1 MFKSLDSLEKT
12 MRNVLLSVINKNSIS
27 NLSLTDNNIAY
38 ALHECIK
45 NDYITGILEHKNA
58 NGKYKFNPMPCIM
71 VTREG
76 LEFIKATSKINII
89 LFNIFSILRG
99 LCGFLIGII
108 GTLIVAYISWY
119 NGWI

>member
-27 NLSLTDNNIAY
+27 NLSLTDSNIAY

-108 GTLIVAYISWY
+108 GTLIAAYISWY